1 MEYLIIIIFLLAC
14 LILLAT
20 ASFRL
25 WHRDRNKIKQL
36 STDLSTLRKIKTQI
50 TMQNDELIEELESLK
65 RTLQNSV
72 EALKNRDR
80 KITFLNKE
88 IDELKKYPESLKE
101 NINTIEDKQI
111 SLVNLE
117 ITRPIKKKLPYE
129 ISGRKIMTVKQL
141 AKKLDIVEDTV
152 YVWVKNNKLPCEKSK
167 NGRLKFIKDN
177 INDWLMKINK
187 GEYSVRKT
195 I

>member
-1 MEYLIIIIFLLAC
+1 
-14 LILLAT
+14 
-20 ASFRL
+20 
-25 WHRDRNKIKQL
+25 
-36 STDLSTLRKIKTQI
+36 
-50 TMQNDELIEELESLK
+50 MQNDELIEELESLK